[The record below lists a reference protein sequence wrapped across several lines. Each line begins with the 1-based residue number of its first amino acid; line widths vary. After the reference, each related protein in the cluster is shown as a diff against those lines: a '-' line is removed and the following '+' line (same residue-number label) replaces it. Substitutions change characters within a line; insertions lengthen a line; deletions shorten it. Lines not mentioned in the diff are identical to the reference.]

1 MSQYDV
7 GVVLWI
13 IHKERPGLV
22 AYRIIE
28 EITKK
33 TLEGEKIQYLVQ
45 PASSKSRPVQL
56 ESIKGRIFLTSEEAK
71 EALIENATRAIDAM
85 ITKTQS
91 LVDKYFITHESVKIE
106 TVPNVPLVEMPK
118 ASKNSIL
125 KEGYQWV
132 QMEDGTK
139 VQVKIPEIL
148 K

>member
-45 PASSKSRPVQL
+45 SASSKSRPVQL

-91 LVDKYFITHESVKIE
+91 LVDKYFITHEPVKLE
-106 TVPNVPLVEMPK
+106 TVPNVPLVEIPK

>member
-7 GVVLWI
+7 GTVLWI
-13 IHKERPGLV
+13 IHRDRPGLV

-28 EITKK
+28 EITKR

-45 PASSKSRPVQL
+45 PAMPKAKTVQL

-71 EALIENATRAIDAM
+71 LALIENATRAIDSM
-85 ITKTQS
+85 IDKTQS
-91 LVDKYFITHESVKIE
+91 LVNRIFFAQQVRPEIPQTTQGSTIQPEQK
-106 TVPNVPLVEMPK
+106 
-118 ASKNSIL
+118 L
-125 KEGYQWV
+125 KSGYQWV
-132 QMEDGTK
+132 SMEDGTK